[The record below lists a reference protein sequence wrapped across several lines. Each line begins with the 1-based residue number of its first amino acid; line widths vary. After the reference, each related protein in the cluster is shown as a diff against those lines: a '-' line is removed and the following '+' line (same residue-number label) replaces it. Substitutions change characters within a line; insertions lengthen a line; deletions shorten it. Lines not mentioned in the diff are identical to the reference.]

1 MGLPS
6 DIILDLQVFPTLG
19 HAEVEKNIK
28 SAVVNSECITTIKI
42 KDT

>member
-6 DIILDLQVFPTLG
+6 DIILDLQVFPTW
-19 HAEVEKNIK
+19 AMRNIK